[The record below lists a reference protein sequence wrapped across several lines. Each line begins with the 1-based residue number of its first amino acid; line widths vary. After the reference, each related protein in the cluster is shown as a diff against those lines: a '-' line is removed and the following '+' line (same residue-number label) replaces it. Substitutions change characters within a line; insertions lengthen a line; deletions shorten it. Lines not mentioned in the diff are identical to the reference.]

1 MKPRDI
7 CFLLITA
14 AYVLIGLAYALV
26 DIYPMPKFAEK
37 FSGTMSNYHR
47 VYLEYTSFWVGMY
60 NIDVSYDIFNSHIEE
75 EPGDEFN
82 CLFYA
87 CEPIGRYYITA
98 YNDEETACK
107 ITASGAKCHEGTVTT
122 CAADVPKYF
131 HFGDILE
138 IDGKLYVVEDTGS
151 VVKKKHIDLFFDN
164 YKDMKR
170 YGSNYQTIYKVT
182 FPFGRPEYD

>member
-7 CFLLITA
+7 SFMLCAFAYICLAWAYMLI
-14 AYVLIGLAYALV
+14 
-26 DIYPMPKFAEK
+26 DRYPVTEFAEK

-47 VYLEYTSFWVGMY
+47 VYLEHTSFWVGMY
-60 NIDVSYDIFNSHIEE
+60 NIDVSYDIFISHIEE

-98 YNDEETACK
+98 YNHLETGGK
-107 ITASGAKCHEGTVTT
+107 ITASGTTCHEGTVST
-122 CAADVPKYF
+122 CAADPRYHK
-131 HFGDILE
+131 FGDILE
-138 IDGKLYVVEDTGS
+138 VDGRLYVVEDTGS
-151 VVKKKHIDLFFDN
+151 AVKKKHIDLYFAS
-164 YKDMKR
+164 YKDMAK

-182 FPFGRPEYD
+182 FPFGRPKYD